1 MAEIAS
7 LDDLRIRF
15 GTSTPRRQFLFR
27 QLEIVID
34 QLLITRSVKQ
44 IYLFGSFVSGKASP
58 NDVDLLVVMNAGFS
72 TTQLGGKVLE
82 LFQHDVCRIRYH
94 ADLFWVTRPLAML
107 GLKTCW
113 KFSLVTVKAEPNLL
127 LRLSYDSKRY
137 TTSPSAG

>member
-7 LDDLRIRF
+7 LDGKRIRF

-27 QLEIVID
+27 QLEIIID
-34 QLLITRSVKQ
+34 QLLVTRNVRQ

-72 TTQLGGKVLE
+72 TTQIGGKVLE

-94 ADLFWVTRPLAML
+94 ADLFWVTEAVGNARIEDLL
-107 GLKTCW
+107 EV
-113 KFSLVTVKAEPNLL
+113 FSRDREGRTQSVVEVKL
-127 LRLSYDSKRY
+127 
-137 TTSPSAG
+137 

>member
-82 LFQHDVCRIRYH
+82 LFQHDVCRIRYQ
-94 ADLFWVTRPLAML
+94 ADLFWVTEVVGNARIEDLL
-107 GLKTCW
+107 EV
-113 KFSLVTVKAEPNLL
+113 FSRDREGRTQSVIEVKL
-127 LRLSYDSKRY
+127 
-137 TTSPSAG
+137 

>member
-7 LDDLRIRF
+7 LDGIRIRF

-27 QLEIVID
+27 QLEIIID
-34 QLLITRSVKQ
+34 QLLVTRNVRQ

-72 TTQLGGKVLE
+72 TTQIGGKVLE

-94 ADLFWVTRPLAML
+94 ADLFWVTEAVGNARIEDLL
-107 GLKTCW
+107 EV
-113 KFSLVTVKAEPNLL
+113 FSRDREGRTQSVVEVKL
-127 LRLSYDSKRY
+127 
-137 TTSPSAG
+137 

>member
-7 LDDLRIRF
+7 LDDIRIRF

-27 QLEIVID
+27 QLEIIID
-34 QLLITRSVKQ
+34 QLLVTRNVRQ

-72 TTQLGGKVLE
+72 TTQIDGKVLE

-94 ADLFWVTRPLAML
+94 ADLFWVTEAVGNAQIEDLL
-107 GLKTCW
+107 EV
-113 KFSLVTVKAEPNLL
+113 FSRDREGRTQSVVEVKL
-127 LRLSYDSKRY
+127 
-137 TTSPSAG
+137 

>member
-34 QLLITRSVKQ
+34 QLLVTRSLKQ
-44 IYLFGSFVSGKASP
+44 VYLFGSFVSGKASP

-72 TTQLGGKVLE
+72 TTQLSGKVLE
-82 LFQHDVCRIRYH
+82 LFQHDLCRIHYH
-94 ADLFWVTRPLAML
+94 ADLFWVTEVVGNDRIEDLL
-107 GLKTCW
+107 EV
-113 KFSLVTVKAEPNLL
+113 FSRDRQGRAQSVIEVQL
-127 LRLSYDSKRY
+127 
-137 TTSPSAG
+137 

>member
-82 LFQHDVCRIRYH
+82 LFQHDVCRIRYQ
-94 ADLFWVTRPLAML
+94 ADLFWVTERLAML
-107 GLKTCW
+107 GLKTC
-113 KFSLVTVKAEPNLL
+113 
-127 LRLSYDSKRY
+127 
-137 TTSPSAG
+137 

>member
-7 LDDLRIRF
+7 LDGIRIRF

-27 QLEIVID
+27 QLEIIID
-34 QLLITRSVKQ
+34 QLLVTRNVRQ

-72 TTQLGGKVLE
+72 TTQIGGKVLE

-94 ADLFWVTRPLAML
+94 ADLFWVTEAVGNARIEDLL
-107 GLKTCW
+107 EV
-113 KFSLVTVKAEPNLL
+113 FSRDREGRTQSVIEVKL
-127 LRLSYDSKRY
+127 
-137 TTSPSAG
+137 

>member
-82 LFQHDVCRIRYH
+82 LFQHDVCRIRYQ
-94 ADLFWVTRPLAML
+94 ADLFWVTEVVGNPRIEDLL
-107 GLKTCW
+107 EV
-113 KFSLVTVKAEPNLL
+113 FSRDREGRAQSVIEVKL
-127 LRLSYDSKRY
+127 
-137 TTSPSAG
+137 

>member
-27 QLEIVID
+27 QVEIIID
-34 QLLITRSVKQ
+34 QLLVTKSAKQ
-44 IYLFGSFVSGKASP
+44 VYLFGSFVSGKASP

-82 LFQHDVCRIRYH
+82 LFQHDVCRIRYQ
-94 ADLFWVTRPLAML
+94 ADLFWVTEVVGNARIEDLL
-107 GLKTCW
+107 EV
-113 KFSLVTVKAEPNLL
+113 FSRDREGRAQSVIEVKL
-127 LRLSYDSKRY
+127 
-137 TTSPSAG
+137 

>member
-34 QLLITRSVKQ
+34 QLLITGSVKQ

-82 LFQHDVCRIRYH
+82 LFQHDVCRIRYQ
-94 ADLFWVTRPLAML
+94 ADLFWVTEVVGNARIEDLL
-107 GLKTCW
+107 EV
-113 KFSLVTVKAEPNLL
+113 FSRDREGRAQSVIEVKL
-127 LRLSYDSKRY
+127 
-137 TTSPSAG
+137 

>member
-1 MAEIAS
+1 MAEIAA

-34 QLLITRSVKQ
+34 QLLITGSVKQ

-72 TTQLGGKVLE
+72 TTQLGGE
-82 LFQHDVCRIRYH
+82 SFRT
-94 ADLFWVTRPLAML
+94 FPT
-107 GLKTCW
+107 
-113 KFSLVTVKAEPNLL
+113 
-127 LRLSYDSKRY
+127 
-137 TTSPSAG
+137 

>member
-1 MAEIAS
+1 MAEIAA

-72 TTQLGGKVLE
+72 TTQLWGK
-82 LFQHDVCRIRYH
+82 F
-94 ADLFWVTRPLAML
+94 
-107 GLKTCW
+107 
-113 KFSLVTVKAEPNLL
+113 
-127 LRLSYDSKRY
+127 
-137 TTSPSAG
+137 

>member
-7 LDDLRIRF
+7 LDDLRILF

-82 LFQHDVCRIRYH
+82 LFQHDVCRIRYQ
-94 ADLFWVTRPLAML
+94 ADLFWVTEVVGNARIEDLL
-107 GLKTCW
+107 EV
-113 KFSLVTVKAEPNLL
+113 FSRDREGRTQSVIEVKL
-127 LRLSYDSKRY
+127 
-137 TTSPSAG
+137 

>member
-7 LDDLRIRF
+7 LDDLKIRF
-15 GTSTPRRQFLFR
+15 GTGIPRRQFLFR

-82 LFQHDVCRIRYH
+82 LFQHDVCRIRYD
-94 ADLFWVTRPLAML
+94 ADLFWVTEAVGHARIEDLL
-107 GLKTCW
+107 EV
-113 KFSLVTVKAEPNLL
+113 FSRDREGQAQSVIEVKL
-127 LRLSYDSKRY
+127 
-137 TTSPSAG
+137 

>member
-82 LFQHDVCRIRYH
+82 LFQHDVCRIRYQ
-94 ADLFWVTRPLAML
+94 ADLFWVTEVVGNARIEDH
-107 GLKTCW
+107 C
-113 KFSLVTVKAEPNLL
+113 
-127 LRLSYDSKRY
+127 
-137 TTSPSAG
+137 